1 MWASLTLIGVAA
13 VIGGVVWLLRRVFG
27 GSGGGRSPNPF
38 VPASQLPAR
47 EPVEIRQSVRDE
59 SLKRGFSPARVPTN
73 LDAIVVGSGIGG
85 LSAAA
90 LLAKAGRRVLVLEQ
104 HDVAGGCCHTFW
116 ERGYEFDV
124 GIHYIGEMAPGCEMR
139 ALVDQLTDGQLD
151 WAPLDQDCYDAIMIG
166 DDETKRVYNV
176 SADRRK
182 FVSSLCERF
191 PNDAEAVKKFFAF
204 ADSIRK
210 GSEPYWGLKFLPL
223 GLSRLL
229 AKSGLLKRF
238 FPIFRHLD
246 ESIDTYLARLTDNA
260 ELRAVLSYC
269 FGDYGTTPS
278 QASVVMQVWLFNH
291 FQGVGAYYPV
301 GGASEIAFTILP
313 VIRRA
318 GGEVLVRAR
327 VTQLLGNQSTGRIEG
342 VLVNGKTEIRAP
354 LVISA
359 AGLNNTAA
367 LMPPGI
373 DKGRLPG
380 LLTDLPIGVA
390 AMSVF
395 VGLKLPSDRPV
406 ESLGLRRQNV
416 WRFTDVNLD
425 KSVSDYLAMDA
436 QEAAASDAPLMFV
449 SFPSLKDPTWA
460 QRAAPDRLTC
470 ALVTLTNW
478 DWFAQWSDARVKHR
492 GSDYEGLKG
501 AIGRRL
507 WEQTKAIYPQL
518 ADLEVEA
525 FEVGSPVT
533 NNFYIGSRR
542 GEIYGL
548 DHGLARTSADGCA
561 RLRPDV
567 GVPGLL
573 CAGQDVA
580 SCGFVGG
587 LVGGLLCASDALGR
601 NLFFDLTATVREDR
615 RRAKRVD

>member
-1 MWASLTLIGVAA
+1 MSASLTLFGVAA
-13 VIGGVVWLLRRVFG
+13 IAGAVVWLLRRVFF
-27 GSGGGRSPNPF
+27 GSGSRTPSPFLP
-38 VPASQLPAR
+38 PSQLPAR
-47 EPVEIRQSVRDE
+47 SAVETRQSVRDE
-59 SLKRGFSPARVPTN
+59 SLKRGFSPARVPAN
-73 LDAIVVGSGIGG
+73 LDAIVIGSGIGG

-90 LLAKAGRRVLVLEQ
+90 LLARAGRRVLVLEQ

-124 GIHYIGEMAPGCEMR
+124 GIHYIGEMAPGSDMR
-139 ALVDQLTDGQLD
+139 ALVDQITDGQLD
-151 WAPLDQDCYDAIMIG
+151 WAPLDPDCYDAIMIG

-182 FVSSLCERF
+182 FIGLLCEKF
-191 PNDAEAVKKFFAF
+191 PNDVDAIKKFFNF
-204 ADSIRK
+204 ADSLRK

-223 GLSRLL
+223 TLSRLL
-229 AKSGLLKRF
+229 ARSGLLKYF

-246 ESIDTYLARLTDNA
+246 ESIDSHLSQLTDNQ

-269 FGDYGTTPS
+269 YGDYGTQPS
-278 QASVVMQVWLFNH
+278 KASVVMQAWLFNH
-291 FQGVGAYYPV
+291 FQGAGAFYPV
-301 GGASEIAFTILP
+301 GGASEIAYTILP
-313 VIRRA
+313 VIRRT

-327 VTQLLGNQSTGRIEG
+327 VTQLLGNPSTGAIEG
-342 VLVNGKTEIRAP
+342 VVVNGKSEVRAP

-359 AGLNNTAA
+359 VGLNNTAA
-367 LMPPGI
+367 IMPPGI
-373 DKGRLPG
+373 SAGRLPG
-380 LLTDLPIGVA
+380 LLNDMPIGVA

-395 VGLKLPSDRPV
+395 VGLKLPTDRPV

-416 WRFTDVNLD
+416 WRFTDPNLD
-425 KSVSDYLAMDA
+425 KSVSEYLALDP

-460 QRAAPDRLTC
+460 KRAALDRLTC

-478 DWFAQWSDARVKHR
+478 DWFADWSDARVKHR
-492 GSDYEGLKG
+492 GADYEGLKG

-507 WEQTKAIYPQL
+507 WEQTKAIFPQL

-561 RLRPDV
+561 RLRPDI

-573 CAGQDVA
+573 CSGQDVA

-601 NLFFDLTATVREDR
+601 NLFFDLAAQVRQER
-615 RRAKRVD
+615 RRAKQMD